1 MQSYLEVSE
10 LFEYFNDVCLF
21 LQLLSALS
29 EPFIER
35 AWLTAA
41 QPARNHFSKVFNYV
55 LRQTR
60 HHFDEAISSEEL
72 IVFEHGRAL
81 PFADP
86 LKLEQPW
93 NKIVL
98 DHIVVP
104 ESHKQSNA
112 TDKHALN
119 TTNVWNPIQNSVAIS
134 CNDLLTEVHLNSEIK
149 LHIFALFVG
158 NGRVSVEHKRPIF
171 FQYSQIVQIGEL
183 ILQEKL
189 SRL

>member
-1 MQSYLEVSE
+1 M
-10 LFEYFNDVCLF
+10 
-21 LQLLSALS
+21 
-29 EPFIER
+29 
-35 AWLTAA
+35 
-41 QPARNHFSKVFNYV
+41 
-55 LRQTR
+55 
-60 HHFDEAISSEEL
+60 
-72 IVFEHGRAL
+72 
-81 PFADP
+81 
-86 LKLEQPW
+86 
-93 NKIVL
+93 VL

-104 ESHKQSNA
+104 KSHKQSNA
-112 TDKHALN
+112 TDKHALD
-119 TTNVWNPIQNSVAIS
+119 TSNVRNPIQNSVAIS